1 MAHSSPVFAFPDRTE
16 PQVLSAAEELQRD
29 IRAGE
34 TVSRAR
40 LNSILNR
47 EFGGSD
53 AEGSWSVRDAHA
65 VLELAQVLWL
75 RDSAGLTL
83 ASPVRTAEAVF
94 AQLEAL
100 LPSQTVRSEE
110 RVELQQ
116 FATPP
121 RIAWLLARA
130 CALRLGE
137 TVLEPSAGT
146 GMLAVWAANAD
157 ARLVLN
163 EISPLRR
170 DCLGCLFPDAKVT
183 GHDAELIDELL
194 DPSLV
199 PSAVLINPPYSYS
212 VERGHDG
219 HTGSRHLRSAW
230 KRLADGGRMAA
241 IMPEWFDVHRFLDAV
256 REPIVLRVNLAV
268 ERGFAKQGT
277 SVTTRLL
284 VLDKIA
290 DGAEPVVVRTRDFST
305 LCNLVDAIPARP
317 TPLPAKPAT
326 ILSARAPIRLAGL
339 ATRPLPL
346 QLKPSAGA
354 ATSEP
359 CAYVALDAPAPIAEQ
374 VGHYLPYRPS
384 RIVIP
389 GAIEH
394 PTPLVESVAM
404 G

>member
-1 MAHSSPVFAFPDRTE
+1 MAHASPVFAFPDRTE
-16 PQVLSAAEELQRD
+16 PQVLSAAQELQRV

-53 AEGSWSVRDAHA
+53 ADGRWSVRDAHA

-75 RDSAGLTL
+75 RDSAGLAL
-83 ASPVRTAEAVF
+83 ASPLRTAEAVF

-100 LPSQTVRSEE
+100 LPSQTARSEE
-110 RVELQQ
+110 QVELQQ

-130 CALRLGE
+130 CALRPGE
-137 TVLEPSAGT
+137 TLLEPSAGT

-170 DCLGCLFPDAKVT
+170 DCLGCLFPDATVT

-194 DPSLV
+194 DPCQL
-199 PSAVLINPPYSYS
+199 PSAVLINPPYSHS

-219 HTGSRHLRSAW
+219 HTGGRHLRSAW
-230 KRLADGGRMAA
+230 ERLADGGRMAA

-256 REPIVLRVNLAV
+256 R
-268 ERGFAKQGT
+268 G
-277 SVTTRLL
+277 
-284 VLDKIA
+284 
-290 DGAEPVVVRTRDFST
+290 
-305 LCNLVDAIPARP
+305 
-317 TPLPAKPAT
+317 
-326 ILSARAPIRLAGL
+326 LSLIH
-339 ATRPLPL
+339 
-346 QLKPSAGA
+346 
-354 ATSEP
+354 
-359 CAYVALDAPAPIAEQ
+359 I
-374 VGHYLPYRPS
+374 
-384 RIVIP
+384 
-389 GAIEH
+389 
-394 PTPLVESVAM
+394 
-404 G
+404 